1 MKEVVHMQKSKR
13 PEQKNKEPLEFYES
27 SGNIFKDLGRS
38 DQEAASLLL
47 RSELML
53 AVKETI
59 QKHGWTQHEAAQK
72 LGIYQPRISDLFQ
85 GCINK
90 FSVETLMDWLDK
102 LGKEVKVSVTNK
114 RKVA

>member
-1 MKEVVHMQKSKR
+1 MQKSKKPKQR
-13 PEQKNKEPLEFYES
+13 NKERLEFYES

-38 DQEAASLLL
+38 EQEAASLLL

-53 AVKETI
+53 AVKEAI
-59 QKHGWTQHEAAQK
+59 QQHGWTQQEAARK

-90 FSVETLMDWLDK
+90 FSIETLMDWLDK
-102 LGKEVKVSVTNK
+102 LGKEVKVSVINK
-114 RKVA
+114 KKVA